1 LVTFSSKTVPY
12 IVGGGKQVKG
22 RIKGRELIIIE
33 KTMNLAKQT
42 LICRIN
48 KDLEIWADDKQYIL
62 RRNRD
67 LSRDWY
73 YADLESLIQDIFE
86 MKLKEF
92 AFHDDDKNLRNL
104 GKAIKE
110 ATDFIHEVI
119 RPMMNGYQ
127 NKN

>member
-1 LVTFSSKTVPY
+1 
-12 IVGGGKQVKG
+12 
-22 RIKGRELIIIE
+22 
-33 KTMNLAKQT
+33 MNLAKQT